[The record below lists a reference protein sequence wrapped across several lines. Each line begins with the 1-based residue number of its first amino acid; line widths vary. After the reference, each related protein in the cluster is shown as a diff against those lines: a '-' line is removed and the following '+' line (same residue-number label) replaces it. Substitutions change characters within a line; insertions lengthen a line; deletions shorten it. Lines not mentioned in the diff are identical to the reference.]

1 LNKIL
6 PKLITTDY
14 FISALFFMAQGK
26 PSIFLKG
33 NHDKKKIKVYFANF
47 IANFI
52 SFWRGHKR
60 GNRTVILCYH
70 SVSPSI
76 NWSCATP
83 ELFESHLLWLKEN
96 CHVVPFSKILSV
108 LNNHYFDDKPV
119 VAITFDDGYV
129 DNYEWAFPLL
139 KKHGLTATFFITVG
153 FIEKDP
159 KVLERFRHLWR
170 GNSHELTPLS
180 WEQIREMR
188 KMGMEIGSHT
198 YSHPNLA
205 RLDSKMAK
213 WELEQSKKI
222 LEDQLGEPVTALA
235 YPFGKYK
242 RHFTYETVEIAQEL
256 GYLIGGA
263 VAFRQVRKEYNPL
276 ILPRFTI
283 FRDTIKT
290 LSQKIYGA
298 WDWVGWLQE
307 NIPIKLAK
315 VIS

>member
-1 LNKIL
+1 MMKNKI
-6 PKLITTDY
+6 
-14 FISALFFMAQGK
+14 
-26 PSIFLKG
+26 KG
-33 NHDKKKIKVYFANF
+33 L

-52 SFWRGHKR
+52 LLLRGMER
-60 GNRTVILCYH
+60 SRMVILCYH

-76 NWSCATP
+76 GFASATP

-96 CHVVPFSKILSV
+96 CHVVPFSQILSV
-108 LNNHYFDDKPV
+108 VNRPNFDDKPV

-159 KVLERFRHLWR
+159 KVLERFKHLR
-170 GNSHELTPLS
+170 KCNPDELIPLS

-205 RLDSKMAK
+205 SLDSKMAR

-242 RHFTYETVEIAQEL
+242 RHFTYETVEIVREL
-256 GYLIGGA
+256 GYSIGA
-263 VAFRQVRKEYNPL
+263 SVAFRAVRKDDNPFM
-276 ILPRFTI
+276 LPRFFAT
-283 FRDTIKT
+283 RDPVET

-298 WDWVGWLQE
+298 WDWLGWWQE
-307 NIPIKLAK
+307 NAPIKLAK
-315 VIS
+315 FISPKDFEV